1 MKREFPLI
9 TVRQRMVPIQQAM
22 HTTLLKTGFFNTAFA
37 KSAFSNFV
45 MLAAITLAA
54 CLSVLPAHADDGHD
68 DDSAHSLPTLLVM
81 GDSLSAAYGIEEEQG
96 WVALLAQRLEGEAEV
111 VNASISGETTAGGA
125 QRFADILRQR
135 QPDIVL
141 LELGGNDGLRGLP
154 PAQMRANLASMI
166 EQSQQAD
173 AEVLLL
179 GIDIPPNYG
188 QAYRDAFT
196 GVFHSLADEYALS
209 LVPFLLEDVALNT
222 QLMQSDGIHPTAEAQ
237 PIILDNVWPELEP
250 MLEASHQATR

>member
-1 MKREFPLI
+1 MLIIFLGAAPLY
-9 TVRQRMVPIQQAM
+9 A
-22 HTTLLKTGFFNTAFA
+22 NT
-37 KSAFSNFV
+37 SEE
-45 MLAAITLAA
+45 
-54 CLSVLPAHADDGHD
+54 H
-68 DDSAHSLPTLLVM
+68 LPTLLVM
-81 GDSLSAAYGIEEEQG
+81 GDSLSAAYGIEQEQG
-96 WVALLAQRLEGEAEV
+96 WVTLLAERLDGEAHV
-111 VNASISGETTAGGA
+111 VNASISGETTSGGA
-125 QRFADILRQR
+125 QRFADIIGQQ

-154 PAQMRANLASMI
+154 PAQMRTNLATMI
-166 EQSQQAD
+166 EQSQQAG

-196 GVFHSLADEYALS
+196 SVFHSLADEYDIP
-209 LVPFLLEDVALNT
+209 LVPFLLEDIALNK

-250 MLEASHQATR
+250 MLEETYQASSQ